1 MIVRTAP
8 SIRTYHKGKVIFH
21 EGQESK
27 IAYMIKSGTVD
38 IFKMID
44 KKKTVMASL
53 RRGDIFGEM
62 SLLANQKR
70 TASAEASSFCELVVI
85 TEEMMNKLLKSSPA
99 TVKKMLELLAKR
111 VAATDLKTGSA
122 EQSDSF
128 LALATILDLAYRE
141 FAYTPRDKQ
150 REIENYKMG
159 LSVNSYIETVKSL
172 AAFSNVEID
181 SFLETVFKLRL
192 IDIKSVKKGDKSA
205 FVERYIQII
214 NFEQF
219 MCNLRSLYK
228 QMRELGAK
236 VDQRMT
242 FMSFTELAR
251 RTGSTPELIYK
262 KVIKEEMPENLLFFD
277 REKAMEWRKDKD
289 SNFFNKF
296 RRPRKDLDDLEAVDD
311 IIFIDNPTLKK
322 ALEGFNYY
330 KISILYSALDQQGK
344 DKIKRNIG
352 KKVAQILLREPPRD
366 RDPNDAEV
374 LECCDELLDTV
385 RKLKGV
391 N

>member
-8 SIRTYHKGKVIFH
+8 SIRTYHKGKVIFQ

-27 IAYMIKSGTVD
+27 IAYMIKSGSVD
-38 IFKMID
+38 IFKIID
-44 KKKTVMASL
+44 KKKTVMGTL

-62 SLLANQKR
+62 SLLADQKR
-70 TASAEASSFCELVVI
+70 TASAEAASFCELVVL
-85 TEEMMNKLLKSSPA
+85 TEEMMNKLLRASPE
-99 TVKKMLELLAKR
+99 TVRKMLELLAKR
-111 VAATDLKTGSA
+111 VAATDLKTSGT
-122 EQSDSF
+122 EQNDSF

-159 LSVNSYIETVKSL
+159 LSVKSYTDTVKNL
-172 AAFSNVEID
+172 AVFSNLEIE

-205 FVERYIQII
+205 FVERYINIKK
-214 NFEQF
+214 FEQF
-219 MCNLRSLYK
+219 MPNLRNLYK
-228 QMRELGAK
+228 QMRQLGAK
-236 VDQRMT
+236 IDQRMS
-242 FMSFTELAR
+242 FMSFSDLAQ
-251 RTGSTPELIYK
+251 RTGSTPDMIYK
-262 KVIKEEMPENLLFFD
+262 KVIKEEMPENLVFFN
-277 REKAMEWRKDKD
+277 REKALEWGKSKD
-289 SNFFNKF
+289 SDFFRKF
-296 RRPRKDLDDLEAVDD
+296 RRPRKALEDLESVED

-330 KISILYSALDQQGK
+330 NVSILYSAMDQQGR
-344 DKIKRNIG
+344 DKLKRNIG
-352 KKVAQILLREPPRD
+352 KKVAQILLRDPPSNRD
-366 RDPNDAEV
+366 TNDPEV

-391 N
+391 K

>member
-38 IFKMID
+38 IFRIID
-44 KKKTVMASL
+44 RKKTVMGTL

-70 TASAEASSFCELVVI
+70 TSSAEASSFCELVVL
-85 TEEMMNKLLKSSPA
+85 TEEMMNKLFKASPE
-99 TVKKMLELLAKR
+99 TVRKMLQLLAKR
-111 VAATDLKTGSA
+111 VAATDMKAAGS
-122 EQSDSF
+122 EQNDSF

-141 FAYTPRDKQ
+141 FMYIPRNKQ
-150 REIENYKMG
+150 REIKNYKMG
-159 LSVNSYIETVKSL
+159 LSVVSYTDTVKSL
-172 AAFSNVEID
+172 AAFSNLEIE

-192 IDIKSVKKGDKSA
+192 IDMKTVKKGDKSA
-205 FVERYIQII
+205 FVERYINID

-219 MCNLRSLYK
+219 LPNLRNLYK
-228 QMRELGAK
+228 QMRELGSN

-242 FMSFTELAR
+242 FMSFTDLAR
-251 RTGSTPELIYK
+251 RTGSTPDLIYK
-262 KVIKEEMPENLLFFD
+262 KVIKEEMPDNLLFFN
-277 REKAMEWRKDKD
+277 REKAIEWGKGKKP
-289 SNFFNKF
+289 NFFKKF
-296 RRPRKDLDDLEAVDD
+296 RRPRKALEDLESVDD
-311 IIFIDNPTLKK
+311 FIFIDNPTFKK

-330 KISILYSALDQQGK
+330 PISVLYSAMDQQGR
-344 DKIKRNIG
+344 DKLKKNIS
-352 KKVAQILLREPPRD
+352 KKVAQILLREPPVD
-366 RDPNDAEV
+366 RDVNDSEV
-374 LECCDELLDTV
+374 LEYCDELFDKV

-391 N
+391 K